1 MLQIAVISIAT
12 LISSSFVGKLLKEVL
27 PYFRNQIAQGSMSK
41 MVTNFEVRLLLALW
55 DLGGVDIRKGLVNSR
70 FSGKTAAANAAC
82 TRLAE
87 AGAIKS
93 SPDGRFLTLT
103 DQGTVLLA
111 SSLEAKFEFEAQIG
125 AKTANALLNWFRY
138 NANVNQP
145 SLRHDLQAAAIATY
159 SEFQELALAA
169 YDRLNRDFNFDRL
182 VPIYRIR
189 RDLGDRVA
197 RTSFNEWL
205 LKMQADGILQ
215 LLEGTVEDSAPDK
228 LEDSVMT
235 KVSGLRCYAK
245 RILT

>member
-1 MLQIAVISIAT
+1 M
-12 LISSSFVGKLLKEVL
+12 
-27 PYFRNQIAQGSMSK
+27 AQGSMSK

-55 DLGGVDIRKGLVNSR
+55 DLGGADIRKGLVNSR

-82 TRLAE
+82 VWLTE
-87 AGAIKS
+87 AGAIES

-103 DQGTVLLA
+103 NQGKMLLA
-111 SSLEAKFEFEAQIG
+111 SSLGAKFEFEAQIG
-125 AKTANALLNWFRY
+125 AKTANALLKWFRAS
-138 NANVNQP
+138 NIQQQQ
-145 SLRHDLQAAAIATY
+145 SLPHDRQEAAIATY

>member
-1 MLQIAVISIAT
+1 
-12 LISSSFVGKLLKEVL
+12 
-27 PYFRNQIAQGSMSK
+27 
-41 MVTNFEVRLLLALW
+41 MVTNFEVRFLLALW
-55 DLGGVDIRKGLVNSR
+55 DLGGADIRKGAVNSR
-70 FSGKTAAANAAC
+70 FSGKTAAATAAC
-82 TRLAE
+82 ARSIE
-87 AGAIKS
+87 AGAVKS

-103 DQGTVLLA
+103 DAGKLLLE
-111 SSLEAKFEFEAQIG
+111 SSLVRDKFEFEAQIG
-125 AKTANALLNWFRY
+125 AKTANALLNWFRSK
-138 NANVNQP
+138 ANHVNHS
-145 SLRHDLQAAAIATY
+145 SLPNDRHEAAIVTY
-159 SEFQELALAA
+159 GEFREVALAA
-169 YDRLNRDFNFDRL
+169 YDRLNSDFNFDRL

-245 RILT
+245 RIAT

>member
-1 MLQIAVISIAT
+1 
-12 LISSSFVGKLLKEVL
+12 
-27 PYFRNQIAQGSMSK
+27 
-41 MVTNFEVRLLLALW
+41 MVTNFEIRFLLTLW
-55 DLGGVDIRKGLVNSR
+55 DLGGADIRKGSINSR

-82 TRLAE
+82 VRLIE
-87 AGAIKS
+87 AGAVQN
-93 SPDGRFLTLT
+93 SPDSRSLTLT
-103 DQGTVLLA
+103 EAGKVSLE
-111 SSLEAKFEFEAQIG
+111 SSLGQDKFEFEAQIG
-125 AKTANALLNWFRY
+125 AKTANALLKWFRAK
-138 NANVNQP
+138 ANVNQI
-145 SLRHDLQAAAIATY
+145 SLADRVREAEISSYQ
-159 SEFQELALAA
+159 EFQSAALAS
-169 YDRLNRDFNFDRL
+169 YDRLNSEFNFDRL

-245 RILT
+245 RIAT